1 MGERQALL
9 VFEQQILQKV
19 PARLGQLAASTVDE
33 VSGTLTTDKLV
44 DLNKRFDIDKDDAE
58 DIAKDYLAEEGLN

>member
-1 MGERQALL
+1 MRRQDL
-9 VFEQQILQKV
+9 
-19 PARLGQLAASTVDE
+19 ASTVDE